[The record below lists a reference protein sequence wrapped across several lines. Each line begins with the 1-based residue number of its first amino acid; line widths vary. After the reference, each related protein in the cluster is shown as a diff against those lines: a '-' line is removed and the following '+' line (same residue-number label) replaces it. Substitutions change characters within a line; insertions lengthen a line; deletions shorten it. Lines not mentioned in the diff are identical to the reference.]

1 MGIFKIGKKKS
12 FTVGR
17 ELSVDRSSWRDV
29 LSESLGYMMAVQL
42 AFGEIAVRDRD
53 WDVDFSRGVIA
64 FGEDEYP
71 IQFIGSQSDV
81 SNTWLWAWE
90 NINGFDSSLLELAEK
105 TKQRGNEWGLE
116 PLTKAQSNL
125 DTLLSGHTI
134 ASVACAI
141 SEEKLC
147 YYRCPY
153 SGGAAF
159 VAVRGVD
166 EAVFSGADIA
176 AFAEITMK
184 CISEFDLD
192 HRIFAESFLLSNRT
206 PYEWGENVLIAHFDR
221 DLYIEFENKKGV
233 LRIASIKT
241 K

>member
-1 MGIFKIGKKKS
+1 MLNSKQRAKLKSIASTEDTILQVGKNGVIDTLVVQVNDALKA
-12 FTVGR
+12 R
-17 ELSVDRSSWRDV
+17 ELIKMKVQENCM
-29 LSESLGYMMAVQL
+29 LSPAEA
-42 AFGEIAVRDRD
+42 A
-53 WDVDFSRGVIA
+53 
-64 FGEDEYP
+64 
-71 IQFIGSQSDV
+71 
-81 SNTWLWAWE
+81 N
-90 NINGFDSSLLELAEK
+90 ELAEK

-116 PLTKAQSNL
+116 PLTKAQSEL
-125 DTLLSGHTI
+125 DDLLSGHTI

-166 EAVFSGADIA
+166 ETVFSGADIA

-192 HRIFAESFLLSNRT
+192 HRIFAESFLLRNRT
-206 PYEWGENVLIAHFDR
+206 SYEWDANVLIAHFDR

-233 LRIASIKT
+233 LRVASIKT